1 MADDKIRL
9 GVLWKNVTR
18 EGNKPY
24 LSGRVQRENLDAA
37 VDLLRDGGRFL
48 ILSNTKRPDKQDPDC
63 VLFVVPAASRRD
75 AAEERG
81 AAPPGRV
88 APRGEAGPSRQ
99 GPGSRP
105 PR

>member
-63 VLFVVPAASRRD
+63 VLFVVPEAPRRD

-81 AAPPGRV
+81 APPPGRV
-88 APRGEAGPSRQ
+88 PPRGEAGPSRQ
-99 GPGSRP
+99 GAGSRP